1 MAADRFCRRW
11 MPARLTP
18 DGPPRFESP
27 GRWCGGVGLAA
38 VLVWLSSGALPL
50 AAQGLGLGA
59 ASEDRPIAISAA
71 SGIEW
76 QQDAQ
81 VYIARGNAVAKRG
94 TTEVSADT
102 LTAHYRPHKGEGG
115 DTEIYRLNA
124 DGHVTI
130 KGETQ
135 TVVGD
140 QAVWDID
147 QQTGIVTGKAM
158 KLTTAT
164 DVVTARDSLEWYDQK
179 QISVARGDAVAVKE
193 NVKRIRADVLTA
205 HMTKDKAKPAGTS
218 LGTPP
223 AKPDAIRPGAAAG
236 SPGASN
242 EASRI
247 SRVDAL
253 GNVLVSTATDIA
265 RGDYGVYNA
274 DTGLVTLLGN
284 VTITRGDNA
293 VRGQY
298 AVVDLNNNVSR
309 MMPTAGK
316 PGSPGSRVEGLFIR
330 QDQPSGSAGR
340 GPSGTAGSSPGAQK
354 P

>member
-1 MAADRFCRRW
+1 MAANRC
-11 MPARLTP
+11 PRLLTRSIFDLP
-18 DGPPRFESP
+18 LASP
-27 GRWCGGVGLAA
+27 FQPSWNGICSA
-38 VLVWLSSGALPL
+38 LVFLYLSSTGAPA
-50 AAQGLGLGA
+50 AAQGLNLGA
-59 ASEDRPIAISAA
+59 TSDDRPIAISAT

-94 TTEVSADT
+94 TTEVDADT
-102 LTAHYRPHKGEGG
+102 LTAHYRPSKAAGGE
-115 DTEIYRLNA
+115 TEIYRLDA

-140 QAVWDID
+140 QAVWDVD
-147 QQTGIVTGKAM
+147 QQMGIVTGKAL
-158 KLTTAT
+158 KLTTPT

-179 QISVARGDAVAVKE
+179 QVAVARGDAVEVRE
-193 NVKRIRADVLTA
+193 NVKRVRADVLTA
-205 HMTKDKAKPAGTS
+205 HLTKDKAKPAQTK
-218 LGTPP
+218 PEVRP
-223 AKPDAIRPGAAAG
+223 AKPASSAPAAKPGATPG
-236 SPGASN
+236 VSGASD
-242 EASRI
+242 ESSRI
-247 SRVDAL
+247 SRIDAQ
-253 GNVLVSTATDIA
+253 GNVIVSTATDIG

-293 VRGQY
+293 IRGQY

-309 MMPTAGK
+309 MLPTAGK
-316 PGSPGSRVEGLFIR
+316 PGSPRSRVEGIFVR
-330 QDQPSGSAGR
+330 QDQSSAPGGHSPDATPGS
-340 GPSGTAGSSPGAQK
+340 AQK

>member
-1 MAADRFCRRW
+1 MAVDRFCSGRIC
-11 MPARLTP
+11 ARVAPGDRPGYELLP
-18 DGPPRFESP
+18 GPLVL
-27 GRWCGGVGLAA
+27 CLA
-38 VLVWLSSGALPL
+38 VLLVCLSSGPFRL
-50 AAQGLGLGA
+50 AAQGLGLGTV
-59 ASEDRPIAISAA
+59 SEDRPIAISAA

-81 VYIARGNAVAKRG
+81 VYIARGNAVATRG

-102 LTAHYRPHKGEGG
+102 LTAHYRPSKGAGG
-115 DTEIYRLNA
+115 DTEVHRLNA

-140 QAVWDID
+140 QAVWDVD
-147 QQTGIVTGKAM
+147 QQMGVVTGKAM

-179 QISVARGDAVAVKE
+179 QIAVARGDAVAIKE

-205 HMTKDKAKPAGTS
+205 HMTKDKPKLTGAAPAATPGKPAAT
-218 LGTPP
+218 
-223 AKPDAIRPGAAAG
+223 KPGAKDE
-236 SPGASN
+236 S
-242 EASRI
+242 SRI
-247 SRVDAL
+247 SRLDAL

-274 DTGLVTLLGN
+274 DTGIVTLLGN

-293 VRGQY
+293 IRGQY

-330 QDQPSGSAGR
+330 QDR
-340 GPSGTAGSSPGAQK
+340 SGTAGSSPGPQK

>member
-1 MAADRFCRRW
+1 MTDNHSV
-11 MPARLTP
+11 
-18 DGPPRFESP
+18 DGR
-27 GRWCGGVGLAA
+27 
-38 VLVWLSSGALPL
+38 VLVRLIFGCLLWPPLRARWNGIWLPL
-50 AAQGLGLGA
+50 LLLYLCCAWPPAAAQGLNLGG
-59 ASEDRPIAISAA
+59 ASDDRPIAISAT

-81 VYIARGNAVAKRG
+81 VYIARGNATAKRG
-94 TTEVSADT
+94 TTEVDADT
-102 LTAHYRPHKGEGG
+102 LTAHYRPSKAAGS
-115 DTEIYRLNA
+115 DNEIYRLNA

-140 QAVWDID
+140 QAVWDVD
-147 QQTGIVTGKAM
+147 QQTGIVTGKAL
-158 KLTTAT
+158 KLTTPT

-179 QISVARGDAVAVKE
+179 QVAVARGDAVAVRE

-205 HMTKDKAKPAGTS
+205 HMTKDKAKPAETKPGAR
-218 LGTPP
+218 L
-223 AKPDAIRPGAAAG
+223 AKSAPSNPTAKPGAAAG
-236 SPGASN
+236 VPGTSD
-242 EASRI
+242 ESSRI
-247 SRVDAL
+247 SRIDAQ
-253 GNVLVSTATDIA
+253 GNVIVSTATDIG

-293 VRGQY
+293 IRGQY

-309 MMPTAGK
+309 MLPTAGQ
-316 PGSPGSRVEGLFIR
+316 PGSLPSRVEGLFVR
-330 QDQPSGSAGR
+330 QESSGIPGGQSPSANPGSG
-340 GPSGTAGSSPGAQK
+340 QK

>member
-1 MAADRFCRRW
+1 MAANRC
-11 MPARLTP
+11 PRLLTRSIFDLP
-18 DGPPRFESP
+18 LASP
-27 GRWCGGVGLAA
+27 FQPTWNGICSA
-38 VLVWLSSGALPL
+38 LVFLYLSSTGAPA
-50 AAQGLGLGA
+50 AAQGLNLGA
-59 ASEDRPIAISAA
+59 ASDDRPIAISAT

-94 TTEVSADT
+94 TTEVDADT
-102 LTAHYRPHKGEGG
+102 LTAHYRPSKAAGGE
-115 DTEIYRLNA
+115 TEIYRLNA

-140 QAVWDID
+140 QAVWDVD
-147 QQTGIVTGKAM
+147 QQMGIVTGKAL
-158 KLTTAT
+158 KLTTPT

-179 QISVARGDAVAVKE
+179 QVAVARGDAVEVRE
-193 NVKRIRADVLTA
+193 NVKRVRADVLTA
-205 HMTKDKAKPAGTS
+205 HLTKDKAKPAQTK
-218 LGTPP
+218 PEVRP
-223 AKPDAIRPGAAAG
+223 AKPASSAPAAKPGATPG
-236 SPGASN
+236 VSGASD
-242 EASRI
+242 ESSRI
-247 SRVDAL
+247 SRIDAQ
-253 GNVLVSTATDIA
+253 GNVIVSTATDIG

-293 VRGQY
+293 IRGQY

-309 MMPTAGK
+309 MLPTAGK
-316 PGSPGSRVEGLFIR
+316 PGSPAPRVEGLFVR
-330 QDQPSGSAGR
+330 QDQSGAPSGLSPDA
-340 GPSGTAGSSPGAQK
+340 TAGSGQK